1 MRSAYALSPLAAA
14 IGAVA
19 SQPADSWVF
28 GNSLFYLGP
37 PSGNSHITKATYS
50 IVPPSVPSGAKSN
63 ADDEPWV
70 SVWVGASSTAG
81 DQDAN
86 LYQPIFNWCPD
97 QESQGCP
104 ATAQEWCVAA
114 STYTPSG
121 QLGQA
126 YVTVPKSTQVDFE
139 IAVVNSKVV
148 QTVTM
153 NDKIISKESDALDA
167 PLQYLY
173 SSNECYTGAGSCG
186 SVDGWKIT
194 NLTVTLSEADT
205 SFDSVMSLDSVTDA
219 EFKSTDG
226 GITWHTD
233 RITVNTIDFDSSDDT
248 QVQ

>member
-1 MRSAYALSPLAAA
+1 MRSVYALTPLAAA

-37 PSGNSHITKATYS
+37 PSGNSYIAKATYS
-50 IVPPSVPSGAKSN
+50 IVPPSVPWGAKSN

-97 QESQGCP
+97 QESQY
-104 ATAQEWCVAA
+104 AA
-114 STYTPSG
+114 NILPPLDQYFDNGFTIG
-121 QLGQA
+121 AALQLLRS
-126 YVTVPKSTQVDFE
+126 V
-139 IAVVNSKVV
+139 AVVNSKVV

-153 NDKIISKESDALDA
+153 NDEIISKESDALDA

-186 SVDGWKIT
+186 SLTRYHNTEIT
-194 NLTVTLSEADT
+194 NLTVTLSEVDT
-205 SFDSVMSLDSVTDA
+205 RFDSVMSLDSVTDA

>member
-1 MRSAYALSPLAAA
+1 MRSVYALTQLAAA

-63 ADDEPWV
+63 GDDEPWV

-114 STYTPSG
+114 STYTP
-121 QLGQA
+121 
-126 YVTVPKSTQVDFE
+126 F
-139 IAVVNSKVV
+139 AVVNSMVV

-194 NLTVTLSEADT
+194 NLTVTLSGADT

>member
-97 QESQGCP
+97 QESQY
-104 ATAQEWCVAA
+104 AA
-114 STYTPSG
+114 NIPSPFN
-121 QLGQA
+121 Q
-126 YVTVPKSTQVDFE
+126 Y
-139 IAVVNSKVV
+139 
-148 QTVTM
+148 
-153 NDKIISKESDALDA
+153 ND
-167 PLQYLY
+167 
-173 SSNECYTGAGSCG
+173 NCYTIGAALRLLRSGVLPPAPIRHVS
-186 SVDGWKIT
+186 
-194 NLTVTLSEADT
+194 
-205 SFDSVMSLDSVTDA
+205 
-219 EFKSTDG
+219 
-226 GITWHTD
+226 
-233 RITVNTIDFDSSDDT
+233 
-248 QVQ
+248 